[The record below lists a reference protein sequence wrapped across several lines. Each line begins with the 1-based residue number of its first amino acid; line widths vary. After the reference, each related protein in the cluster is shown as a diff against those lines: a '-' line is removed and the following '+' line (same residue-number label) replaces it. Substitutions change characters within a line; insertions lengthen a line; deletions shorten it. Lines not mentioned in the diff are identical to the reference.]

1 MNSDDVPTALE
12 SGIGVPEPPAAT
24 ATLFLDFDGV
34 LHPEYGRPSR
44 FFEALPLLATVLLPR
59 PWVEVVV
66 SSNWRYERAEGSATG
81 STTLPINRSTISVT
95 TCITSA
101 WWLKPMEKVHEW
113 LQAEPL
119 LCQRVVGINPLIP
132 DRSQLPDRV
141 LAYEREAQCL
151 AWLRAWRP
159 SRLHWLAL
167 DDRSWLFSPFCPQLF
182 ETDGTKG
189 LQPEQLPALADRLDA
204 MRI

>member
-1 MNSDDVPTALE
+1 MTADVVHTPLE
-12 SGIGVPEPPAAT
+12 WGIGMPEPAAAT

-34 LHPEYGRPSR
+34 LHPEYGHPSR

-66 SSNWRYERAEGSATG
+66 SSNWRYERADAATTG
-81 STTLPINRSTISVT
+81 STTLPATTVT
-95 TCITSA
+95 TSATSV
-101 WWLKPMEKVHEW
+101 WRLKPMVKVNEW

-119 LCQRVVGINPLIP
+119 LCQRVVGINPLMP
-132 DRSQLPDRV
+132 DHSQLPDRI

-182 ETDGTKG
+182 ETDGTQG
-189 LQPEQLPALADRLDA
+189 LQPDQLPALAAQLDA
-204 MRI
+204 MCS

>member
-1 MNSDDVPTALE
+1 MTAADVHTALE
-12 SGIGVPEPPAAT
+12 WGIGMPEPAAAT

-34 LHPEYGRPSR
+34 LHPEYGHPSR
-44 FFEALPLLATVLLPR
+44 FFEALPLLVTVLHPR

-66 SSNWRYERAEGSATG
+66 SSNWRYERADAVTTG
-81 STTLPINRSTISVT
+81 STTTVA
-95 TCITSA
+95 TSA
-101 WWLKPMEKVHEW
+101 TSVWRLKPMEKVNEW
-113 LQAEPL
+113 LKAEPL
-119 LCQRVVGINPLIP
+119 LCQRVVGINPLTP
-132 DRSQLPDRV
+132 DGSQLPDRV

-182 ETDGTKG
+182 ETDGTQG
-189 LQPEQLPALADRLDA
+189 LQPDQLPALAARLDA
-204 MRI
+204 MRS